1 MRITMSICIP
11 TYNGEDTIAQTL
23 DSIIS
28 QRISNFEIVLNDDN
42 SFDSTV
48 EVIKK
53 YLKKY
58 KFIKLF
64 TNKSNIGMDQ
74 NFTKTVLQAK
84 GKFIWLCGQDDI
96 FEKGALKK
104 FNQII
109 QKYKSLDFIYFN
121 YRFWDDNFKK
131 ELKPPQL
138 TIEQD
143 LFFKNSASYFKKI
156 DHVPSFLPATVMK
169 RVHWHKVDF
178 KQFWGSHYVQMGVW
192 LSNFQNGKTY
202 VVSSP
207 DYISCRIP
215 SDSWKNKNGQMLF
228 EIFFYLADLNQV

>member
-1 MRITMSICIP
+1 MWKKSHENIEFLEFGDKEFSGIKKTQKKLKSFQKGNIKLRQITVEIITDMRITMSICIP

-104 FNQII
+104 FNEII

-121 YRFWDDNFKK
+121 YRFWDDKFLK

-143 LFFKNSASYFKKI
+143 LFFKILHHILKKLI
-156 DHVPSFLPATVMK
+156 MSLVFCQQL
-169 RVHWHKVDF
+169 
-178 KQFWGSHYVQMGVW
+178 
-192 LSNFQNGKTY
+192 
-202 VVSSP
+202 
-207 DYISCRIP
+207 
-215 SDSWKNKNGQMLF
+215 
-228 EIFFYLADLNQV
+228 